1 MQLKD
6 SGRKITKNKDK
17 IVIDTGVLISAFI
30 FGGVPKLVIEKAFR
44 EAQIFVSPVLL
55 KEYRQI
61 PFELE
66 LDGKINR
73 EQLKILIAGIATLV
87 SKANIINPITKLQIC
102 RDPEDNVLL
111 ECCLT
116 TKADFLITG
125 DKDLLVLK
133 NLPFNL
139 NIVTP
144 REYIEM
150 RR

>member
-1 MQLKD
+1 
-6 SGRKITKNKDK
+6 
-17 IVIDTGVLISAFI
+17 V
-30 FGGVPKLVIEKAFR
+30 FGGVPKLAIEKAVR

-73 EQLKILIAGIATLV
+73 EQLKILIAGIATFV
-87 SKANIINPITKLQIC
+87 SKAIIINPITKLQIC
-102 RDPEDNVLL
+102 RDPEDNMLL

-116 TKADFLITG
+116 AKADFLITG

-133 NLPFNL
+133 KLPFNL
-139 NIVTP
+139 NIIPP
-144 REYIEM
+144 REYVGM
-150 RR
+150 RT

>member
-1 MQLKD
+1 
-6 SGRKITKNKDK
+6 
-17 IVIDTGVLISAFI
+17 
-30 FGGVPKLVIEKAFR
+30 
-44 EAQIFVSPVLL
+44 
-55 KEYRQI
+55 
-61 PFELE
+61 
-66 LDGKINR
+66 
-73 EQLKILIAGIATLV
+73 LKILIAGIATLV